1 MQRRGRKGIGKE
13 IVLKAKE
20 ESIVEEKSQAS
31 YSIEHIQYSDQ
42 LAETKVESQS
52 MGKLRQMQA
61 ACVCTCV
68 SSEYNARNKRSDSRN
83 EEVKIRCDIRRG
95 KGWR

>member
-1 MQRRGRKGIGKE
+1 MQRNGGKEIGKE

-20 ESIVEEKSQAS
+20 ESIVEEKSQTS

-52 MGKLRQMQA
+52 MSKLRQMQA

-68 SSEYNARNKRSDSRN
+68 SSENNARNKQSYSRN
-83 EEVKIRCDIRRG
+83 EEVKIRCDIRIR
-95 KGWR
+95 KWWR